1 MLKVS
6 QRYTGTEPA
15 ETVDQLSLPFDL
27 RKRGRFKAVTAS
39 GREIGLFIDRGQ
51 VLADGDLLLTDCG
64 QVIQVIAQP
73 EPVVTAR
80 SDDWLQFAKVC
91 YHLGNRHVPLQV
103 GERWLRFQPDHV
115 LQDLAELYGLSTKI
129 EQAPFA
135 PESGAYG
142 AHGGHSHGDQDSH
155 SQDAHAHDS
164 HSQGSHSHDHS
175 DNSHSDKTGHNTGHA
190 SDNHRHSH

>member
-1 MLKVS
+1 MLRIT
-6 QRYTGTEPA
+6 QRFHGQATEIS
-15 ETVDQLSLPFDL
+15 DQLSLPFDL

-39 GREIGLFIDRGQ
+39 GREIGLFIERGQ

-135 PESGAYG
+135 PENGAYG

-155 SQDAHAHDS
+155 SQDA
-164 HSQGSHSHDHS
+164 HSHDHS